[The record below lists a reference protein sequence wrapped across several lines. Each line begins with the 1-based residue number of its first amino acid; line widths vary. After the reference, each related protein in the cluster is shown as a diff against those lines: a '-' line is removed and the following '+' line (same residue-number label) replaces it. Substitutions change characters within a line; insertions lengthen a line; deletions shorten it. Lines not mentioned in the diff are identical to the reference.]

1 METLLQPCRTK
12 GNSWQVVDKMAI
24 VMAML
29 TIMVFTLFV
38 SFLYYFSSKIS
49 SLKISKLGK
58 LPPCISYQF
67 YYWDSQSQVVKLN
80 CLLFNIFVLPEKLVL
95 LMELPMEVGAFQAI
109 DCGINT
115 KALGMT
121 KEMGH
126 DSVLR
131 LKHTLTTW
139 ESQYQHFQVD
149 FQFES

>member
-1 METLLQPCRTK
+1 
-12 GNSWQVVDKMAI
+12 
-24 VMAML
+24 MAML
-29 TIMVFTLFV
+29 TIMVLTLFV

-49 SLKISKLGK
+49 SLEF
-58 LPPCISYQF
+58 SYQF

-95 LMELPMEVGAFQAI
+95 LMALAMEVGAFQTI

-131 LKHTLTTW
+131 LKHILTMW